1 MDRYLYVCVC
11 VTHMDVYIQSVSHFF
26 EEERDRLSVRSSMN
40 SFNRDD
46 ISISTMDYS
55 EADHR
60 PTKLTRYD
68 TDSALEMDNLSTSGI
83 LRTTEGTY
91 PFWSPEM
98 CSGSS
103 PFSGYAADLWAAGVC
118 LYIFTS
124 GRLPFYSESP
134 SELFQKISQAKISFQ
149 GLGFSPELKDLLSKV
164 LNKDPFTRAGVGD
177 CLKHEFCTCA
187 RIERMKVL
195 GDNIRHSTET
205 TISVNQ
211 QDRHKAFSI
220 ARVAKAAQHK
230 MSKRFQLARE
240 AFASSRPSRISHTF
254 STLSSSSWM
263 DLTERKKRFMKSIS
277 TLSGGGDK
285 LNNKPKPLKT
295 SSSQLHNKMNSLT
308 STTSAIVEDGDDA
321 LSALSNSSE
330 RSKCIVM

>member
-1 MDRYLYVCVC
+1 
-11 VTHMDVYIQSVSHFF
+11 
-26 EEERDRLSVRSSMN
+26 MN

-46 ISISTMDYS
+46 LSISTMDYS
-55 EADHR
+55 EATDTR

-98 CSGSS
+98 CNGNSS
-103 PFSGYAADLWAAGVC
+103 FSGYASDLWAAGVC

-134 SELFQKISQAKISFQ
+134 STLFQMISSQEKVPLQ
-149 GLGFSPELKDLLSKV
+149 GLGFSSQLKDLLSQV
-164 LNKDPFTRAGVGD
+164 MNKDPSARAGVGD
-177 CLKHEFCTCA
+177 CLKHEFCTLA
-187 RIERMKVL
+187 RMERMKLL
-195 GDNIRHSTET
+195 GENIRQSTET
-205 TISVNQ
+205 TITVNTE
-211 QDRHKAFSI
+211 DKHKAFSI

-240 AFASSRPSRISHTF
+240 AFATSRPSRISHAF

-263 DLTERKKRFMKSIS
+263 DLTERKKRFIKSIS
-277 TLSGGGDK
+277 TLSAGAGRAGGKGDTKFHSPK
-285 LNNKPKPLKT
+285 LFKKSLSQIKKMHSST
-295 SSSQLHNKMNSLT
+295 SAT
-308 STTSAIVEDGDDA
+308 TTSAIVEDSNDDDDENDDKDHDA
-321 LSALSNSSE
+321 ASTLSNSSG